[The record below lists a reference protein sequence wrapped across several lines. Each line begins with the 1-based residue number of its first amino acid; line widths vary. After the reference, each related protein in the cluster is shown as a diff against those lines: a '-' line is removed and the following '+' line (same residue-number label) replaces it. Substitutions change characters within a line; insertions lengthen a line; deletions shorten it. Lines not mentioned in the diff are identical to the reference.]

1 MRRVIIIL
9 VVAIIAVGV
18 GAFFLNQRRASQ
30 EQEFEIIREAEV
42 ALDQIA
48 ATVNATGTTEPEALV
63 TLSFRAGFLSA
74 STAGS
79 REKQTQKDR

>member
-1 MRRVIIIL
+1 MIV
-9 VVAIIAVGV
+9 AVGV

-48 ATVNATGTTEPEALV
+48 ATVTAAEKAPFPGIPE
-63 TLSFRAGFLSA
+63 FLA
-74 STAGS
+74 DVQDIGAPTWPA
-79 REKQTQKDR
+79 